1 MFAIFRLSRFGSK
14 LRVND
19 LPNQSD
25 MTSVMFKI
33 ETMVE
38 EIKLLLTFKDEFEY
52 GDISIKTASFA
63 ITGQSAFRIR
73 EQNHLFFNR
82 ILLHKV
88 SAVNWDFDG
97 TNQDCK

>member
-38 EIKLLLTFKDEFEY
+38 EIKLLLSLKMSLNMEIY
-52 GDISIKTASFA
+52 
-63 ITGQSAFRIR
+63 Q
-73 EQNHLFFNR
+73 
-82 ILLHKV
+82 
-88 SAVNWDFDG
+88 
-97 TNQDCK
+97 

>member
-14 LRVND
+14 LQVND

-38 EIKLLLTFKDEFEY
+38 EIKLLLSLKMSLNMEIY
-52 GDISIKTASFA
+52 
-63 ITGQSAFRIR
+63 Q
-73 EQNHLFFNR
+73 
-82 ILLHKV
+82 
-88 SAVNWDFDG
+88 
-97 TNQDCK
+97 